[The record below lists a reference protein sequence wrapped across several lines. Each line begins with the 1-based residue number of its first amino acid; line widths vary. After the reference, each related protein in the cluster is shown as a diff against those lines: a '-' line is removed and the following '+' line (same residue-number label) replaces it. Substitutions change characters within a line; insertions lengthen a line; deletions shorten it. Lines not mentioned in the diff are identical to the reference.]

1 MQGKETLTICSSGW
15 MSTIKGY
22 GRTKVEAIIKK
33 KTMDLHDKAEMENQE
48 AAAAQMKALQDYN
61 IMLGIL
67 EDPAETEEDE

>member
-1 MQGKETLTICSSGW
+1 M
-15 MSTIKGY
+15 
-22 GRTKVEAIIKK
+22 EAIIKK

-48 AAAAQMKALQDYN
+48 AAAARMKGLQDYN